1 MVDQAHNETDLI
13 IYEVEKRIKREFR
26 QAADEA
32 KEKLR
37 DYMKAFI
44 KKEKTWRKRLESGE
58 ITEKEFNNWRLNQIM
73 GGKRWGELIDEL
85 TEVYKNARE
94 AAQVYTAEKLPVV
107 YALNHDFTT
116 YQIEKKA
123 QIDTG
128 YKLIDKKTI
137 ETILF
142 DNVESIKD
150 EVAKETAKEIVKE
163 TAKEAAEKA
172 TKETVKETAKTRE
185 KIKSTLKDK
194 TLPEIVEEMQD
205 PKINVSFT
213 LYDEPTVKRLIVDN
227 PDVLPPPGKKVSKAI
242 AEGKAQLWDKQ
253 QLQSVAAQSILQGE
267 SMEQIADRLATAV
280 GDSDVKAAVRNAR
293 TMYTGAE
300 NAGRQAAAERAT
312 EKGIN
317 ITKVWVA
324 TLDMRTRHTHRLL
337 DGQRKPIN
345 KPFVVEGDEIMYP
358 CDLKAKPALI
368 WNCRCAYITQFKGL
382 EKDIRNFDIRN
393 DPRVNGMSYDEWK
406 NSRETWTKE
415 QQQEYNR
422 QRKKDE
428 A

>member
-58 ITEKEFNNWRLNQIM
+58 ITEKEFNNWRYNQIL
-73 GGKRWGELIDEL
+73 GGKRWGELIEEL
-85 TEVYKNARE
+85 TVVYQNARE
-94 AAQVYTAEKLPVV
+94 TAEVYTAEKLPVV

-128 YKLIDKKTI
+128 YRLIDKKTI

-150 EVAKETAKEIVKE
+150 EVAKETAKE

-194 TLPEIVEEMQD
+194 TLPEIVEEMQNS
-205 PKINVSFT
+205 KINVSFT

-267 SMEQIADRLATAV
+267 SIEQIADRLATAV
-280 GDSDVKAAVRNAR
+280 GDSDTKAAVRNAR

-312 EKGIN
+312 EKGVN

-337 DGQRKPIN
+337 DGQRKPID
-345 KPFVVEGDEIMYP
+345 KPFTVEGDEIMYP
-358 CDLKAKPALI
+358 CDLKSKPALI
-368 WNCRCAYITQFKGL
+368 WNCRCTYITQFKGL

-406 NSRETWTKE
+406 KSRETWTKE
-415 QQQEYNR
+415 QQQKYNR

>member
-1 MVDQAHNETDLI
+1 MVDQAHSETDLI
-13 IYEVEKRIKREFR
+13 ILEVEKKIKREFR
-26 QAADEA
+26 QAAEEA

-73 GGKRWGELIDEL
+73 GGKRWGELVEEL
-85 TEVYKNARE
+85 IVVYQNARE
-94 AAQVYTAEKLPVV
+94 TAEVYTAEKLPAV

-123 QIDTG
+123 QVDTG

-137 ETILF
+137 ETIIF

-150 EVAKETAKEIVKE
+150 EVVKE
-163 TAKEAAEKA
+163 TAKETVKEA
-172 TKETVKETAKTRE
+172 TKETAKARE

-253 QLQSVAAQSILQGE
+253 QLQSVATQSILQGE

-280 GDSDVKAAVRNAR
+280 GDSDMKAAVRNAR

-312 EKGIN
+312 EKGVN

-337 DGQRKPIN
+337 DGQRKPID

-368 WNCRCAYITQFKGL
+368 WNCRCTYITQFKGL

-393 DPRVNGMSYDEWK
+393 DPRVNDMSYDEWK

>member
-26 QAADEA
+26 QAAEEA
-32 KEKLR
+32 KAKLR
-37 DYMKAFI
+37 DYMKAFV

-58 ITEKEFNNWRLNQIM
+58 ITEKEFNNWRYNQIL
-73 GGKRWGELIDEL
+73 GGKRWGELVEEL
-85 TEVYKNARE
+85 TAVYQNARE
-94 AAQVYTAEKLPVV
+94 TAEVYTAEKLPAV
-107 YALNHDFTT
+107 YALNYDFTT
-116 YQIEKKA
+116 YQIEKEA

-128 YKLIDKKTI
+128 YRLIDKKTI

-142 DNVESIKD
+142 DNVENIKD
-150 EVAKETAKEIVKE
+150 EVIKETAKETVKKAAEE
-163 TAKEAAEKA
+163 TAKA
-172 TKETVKETAKTRE
+172 RE
-185 KIKSTLKDK
+185 KIKNTLKDK

-213 LYDEPTVKRLIVDN
+213 LYDEPTIKRLIVDN

-253 QLQSVAAQSILQGE
+253 QLQSVATQSILQGE
-267 SMEQIADRLATAV
+267 SIDQIADRLATAV
-280 GDSDVKAAVRNAR
+280 GDSDMKAAVRNAR

-300 NAGRQAAAERAT
+300 NAGRQAAAERAQ
-312 EKGIN
+312 EKGVN

-324 TLDMRTRHTHRLL
+324 TLDMLTRHTHRLL
-337 DGQRKPIN
+337 DGQRKPID
-345 KPFVVEGDEIMYP
+345 KPFTVEGDEIMYP
-358 CDLKAKPALI
+358 GDLKSKPALI
-368 WNCRCAYITQFKGL
+368 WNCRCTYITQFKGL

-415 QQQEYNR
+415 QQLEYNR

>member
-26 QAADEA
+26 QAAEEA

-37 DYMKAFI
+37 EYMKAFV
-44 KKEKTWRKRLESGE
+44 KKEKTWRERLESGE
-58 ITEKEFNNWRLNQIM
+58 ITEKEFNNWRYNQIL
-73 GGKRWGELIDEL
+73 GGKRWGELIEEL
-85 TEVYKNARE
+85 TVVYQNARE
-94 AAQVYTAEKLPVV
+94 TAEVYTAEKLPAV

-123 QIDTG
+123 QVDTG
-128 YKLIDKKTI
+128 YRLIDKKTI

-142 DNVESIKD
+142 DNAESIKD
-150 EVAKETAKEIVKE
+150 EVIKETAKEVAEKVTKETAKETAK
-163 TAKEAAEKA
+163 A
-172 TKETVKETAKTRE
+172 RE

-194 TLPEIVEEMQD
+194 TLPEIVEEMQNS
-205 PKINVSFT
+205 KINVSFA
-213 LYDEPTVKRLIVDN
+213 LYDEPTIKRLIVNN
-227 PDVLPPPGKKVSKAI
+227 PDVLPPPGKKVLKAI

-253 QLQSVAAQSILQGE
+253 QLQSVATQSILQGE
-267 SMEQIADRLATAV
+267 SIDQIADRLATAV
-280 GDSDVKAAVRNAR
+280 GDSDMKAAIRNAR

-337 DGQRKPIN
+337 DGQRKPID
-345 KPFVVEGDEIMYP
+345 KPFTVEGDEIMYP
-358 CDLKAKPALI
+358 CDLKSKPALI

-382 EKDIRNFDIRN
+382 EKDIQNFNVRN
-393 DPRVNGMSYDEWK
+393 DPKVNGMTYDEWK
-406 NSRETWTKE
+406 KSRKTWSKAKQE
-415 QQQEYNR
+415 EYNR
-422 QRKKDE
+422 QKRK
-428 A
+428 

>member
-1 MVDQAHNETDLI
+1 MVDQAHSETDLI

-37 DYMKAFI
+37 DYMKAFV

-73 GGKRWGELIDEL
+73 GGKRWGELVEEL
-85 TEVYKNARE
+85 TVVYQNARE
-94 AAQVYTAEKLPVV
+94 TAEVYTAEKLPAV

-123 QIDTG
+123 QVDTG

-142 DNVESIKD
+142 DNVENIKN
-150 EVAKETAKEIVKE
+150 EIAKETAKEIVKE

-172 TKETVKETAKTRE
+172 TKETAKETAKTRG
-185 KIKSTLKDK
+185 KIKNTLKDK

-267 SMEQIADRLATAV
+267 SIEQIADRLATAV
-280 GDSDVKAAVRNAR
+280 GDSDMKAAVRNAR

-324 TLDMRTRHTHRLL
+324 TLDMLTRHTHRML
-337 DGQRKPIN
+337 DGQRKPID
-345 KPFVVEGDEIMYP
+345 KPFTVEGDEIMFP
-358 CDLKAKPALI
+358 GDMSAKPALI
-368 WNCRCAYITQFKGL
+368 WNCRCTYITQFKGL

-393 DPRVNGMSYDEWK
+393 DPRVNDMSYDEWK

>member
-1 MVDQAHNETDLI
+1 MVDQAHSETDLI

-26 QAADEA
+26 QAAEEV

-37 DYMKAFI
+37 EYMKAFI

-58 ITEKEFNNWRLNQIM
+58 ITEKEFNNWRYNQIL
-73 GGKRWGELIDEL
+73 GGKRWGELAEEL
-85 TEVYKNARE
+85 TAVYQNARE
-94 AAQVYTAEKLPVV
+94 TAEVYTAEKLPAV

-116 YQIEKKA
+116 YQIEKEA

-128 YKLIDKKTI
+128 YRLIDKKTI

-142 DNVESIKD
+142 DNAESIKD

-172 TKETVKETAKTRE
+172 TKETVKETAKTTE

-205 PKINVSFT
+205 PKINASFT

-242 AEGKAQLWDKQ
+242 AEGKAELWDKQ
-253 QLQSVAAQSILQGE
+253 QLQSVATQSILQGE
-267 SMEQIADRLATAV
+267 SIDQIADRLATAV
-280 GDSDVKAAVRNAR
+280 GDSDMKAAVRNAR

-312 EKGIN
+312 EKGVN

-337 DGQRKPIN
+337 DGQRKPID
-345 KPFVVEGDEIMYP
+345 KPFTVEGDEIMYP

-382 EKDIRNFDIRN
+382 EKDIRNYDIRS

-406 NSRETWTKE
+406 KSRETWTKE

>member
-37 DYMKAFI
+37 DYMKAFV

-58 ITEKEFNNWRLNQIM
+58 ITEKEFNNWRYNQIL
-73 GGKRWGELIDEL
+73 GGKRWGELVEEL
-85 TEVYKNARE
+85 TVVYQNARE
-94 AAQVYTAEKLPVV
+94 TAEVYTAEKLPAV

-128 YKLIDKKTI
+128 YRLIDKKTI

-253 QLQSVAAQSILQGE
+253 QLQSVATQSILQGE
-267 SMEQIADRLATAV
+267 SIEQIADRLATAV
-280 GDSDVKAAVRNAR
+280 GDSDMKAAIRNAR

-312 EKGIN
+312 EKGVN

-337 DGQRKPIN
+337 DGQRKPIG
-345 KPFVVEGDEIMYP
+345 KPFTVEGDEIMYP

-368 WNCRCAYITQFKGL
+368 WNCRCTYITQFKGL

>member
-26 QAADEA
+26 QAAEEV

-37 DYMKAFI
+37 NYMKAFVN
-44 KKEKTWRKRLESGE
+44 KEKTWRKRLESGE

-73 GGKRWGELIDEL
+73 GGKRWGELVEEL
-85 TEVYKNARE
+85 TGVYQNARE
-94 AAQVYTAEKLPVV
+94 TAEVYTAEKLPVV

-116 YQIEKKA
+116 YQIEKEA

-128 YKLIDKKTI
+128 YRLIDKKTI

-142 DNVESIKD
+142 DNAKSIKD
-150 EVAKETAKEIVKE
+150 EVIKEATKETAKKSTKE
-163 TAKEAAEKA
+163 TAKA
-172 TKETVKETAKTRE
+172 RE

-253 QLQSVAAQSILQGE
+253 QLQSVATQSILQGE
-267 SMEQIADRLATAV
+267 SVEQIADRLATAV
-280 GDSDVKAAVRNAR
+280 GDSDMKAAVRNAR

-324 TLDMRTRHTHRLL
+324 TLDMRTRHTHRIL
-337 DGQRKPIN
+337 DGQRQPID
-345 KPFVVEGDEIMYP
+345 KPFVVDGDEIMCP
-358 CDLKAKPALI
+358 GDMNAKPYLI
-368 WNCRCAYITQFKGL
+368 WNCRCTYITQFKGL
-382 EKDIRNFDIRN
+382 EKDIQNYDIRK
-393 DPRVNGMSYDEWK
+393 DPSVNNMSYDEWK
-406 NSRETWTKE
+406 QSREVWSKAKQE
-415 QQQEYNR
+415 EYKQQT
-422 QRKKDE
+422 RK
-428 A
+428 

>member
-1 MVDQAHNETDLI
+1 MVDQAHNETDLM

-26 QAADEA
+26 QAAEEA

-37 DYMKAFI
+37 DYMKAFV

-58 ITEKEFNNWRLNQIM
+58 ITEKEFNNWRYNQIL
-73 GGKRWGELIDEL
+73 GGKRWGELIEEL
-85 TEVYKNARE
+85 IVVYQNARE
-94 AAQVYTAEKLPVV
+94 TAEVYTAEKLPAV

-150 EVAKETAKEIVKE
+150 EVAKETAKETVKE
-163 TAKEAAEKA
+163 TAEKA

-194 TLPEIVEEMQD
+194 TLPEIVEEMQNS
-205 PKINVSFT
+205 KINVSFT

-300 NAGRQAAAERAT
+300 NAGRQAAAERAA

-324 TLDMRTRHTHRLL
+324 TLDMRTRHTHRIL
-337 DGQRKPIN
+337 DGQRKPID
-345 KPFVVEGDEIMYP
+345 KPFTVEGDEIMYP

-368 WNCRCAYITQFKGL
+368 WNCRCTYITQFKGL
-382 EKDIRNFDIRN
+382 EKDIRNYDIRS

-422 QRKKDE
+422 QRKKR
-428 A
+428 